1 MINPNGPNK
10 VEIFD
15 NQILLVIFSTTGTD
29 DLNSKISPSALHHRP
44 DVFTAN
50 MVSASKSKTS
60 ALSSFGIKSDITL
73 ELVTHF
79 LACIP
84 ADFYIAHR
92 SLYCIVQSLAFSLET
107 PSSLTLYF
115 FDFGCNF

>member
-15 NQILLVIFSTTGTD
+15 NQILLVIFSTTGKD

-44 DVFTAN
+44 DVFTADRF
-50 MVSASKSKTS
+50 SASKSKTS

-73 ELVTHF
+73 ELF
-79 LACIP
+79 LP
-84 ADFYIAHR
+84 YFKESFY
-92 SLYCIVQSLAFSLET
+92 
-107 PSSLTLYF
+107 LTIKIL
-115 FDFGCNF
+115 NWV